1 MRLGHG
7 QVHGVHLDVLGVQRG
22 ADGVAQHQHVL
33 ERNMEGEGRVGAWG
47 VRGWDITL

>member
-1 MRLGHG
+1 MCLGHG

-33 ERNMEGEGRVGAWG
+33 ERYMEGGGRVGG
-47 VRGWDITL
+47 GGT